1 MAEIDLSIFS
11 MNCNGLNVDL
21 KRIAAFAK
29 LKKKTSGILLL
40 QETHSTP
47 EMEQRWQ
54 TDWGNK
60 QMYFS
65 HGASNSKGVAIII
78 TNNYDANIVNIRR
91 DTNGRMILLD
101 IERNGTIYTV
111 GNIYPP
117 TRNFE
122 QDQRL
127 AFREFINYLE
137 QMQNEHIVL
146 GGDYNLCMT
155 ARLDKLDTMPE
166 HNDNQNY
173 CEDITSF
180 LEINNLVDVCRTLH
194 PDEKFFLHGIV
205 VINEPDSIIFSVL
218 IIC

>member
-11 MNCNGLNVDL
+11 MNCNVLSDNL
-21 KRIAAFAK
+21 KRIAVFSK
-29 LKKKTSGILLL
+29 LKKKTNGIIML

-54 TDWGNK
+54 NDWRNK

-111 GNIYPP
+111 GNIYTP

-127 AFREFINYLE
+127 VFIRPFEKRTYYA
-137 QMQNEHIVL
+137 MAMSV
-146 GGDYNLCMT
+146 
-155 ARLDKLDTMPE
+155 RLSVRPSVRPSFPDFFST
-166 HNDNQNY
+166 
-173 CEDITSF
+173 CFDIS
-180 LEINNLVDVCRTLH
+180 NWNLVYAFSRWHDMSSLSFITIGSLWPSLQPNVGQTQ
-194 PDEKFFLHGIV
+194 FLQSW
-205 VINEPDSIIFSVL
+205 PYKSR
-218 IIC
+218 